1 MNGSDE
7 DILVD
12 ILNEVCEEE
21 QESSDVEEVLW
32 ELLQLEDDV
41 DGIDIDDNVEEEQL
55 LKFDKL
61 DDDDLDEHDDFEQ
74 QHEERE
80 LDDDELLKDDE
91 EENEQELDV
100 DIDDEEC
107 DVEDVEDELELEYEK
122 DEENEDVDDDEQ
134 LNYFYLSLMM
144 NCSLTCLKSLKMNK
158 CLYKNNFGKMKE
170 KSLKKLIYCI

>member
-80 LDDDELLKDDE
+80 LDDDELLKE
-91 EENEQELDV
+91 EENKQELDV

-122 DEENEDVDDDEQ
+122 DEEDEDVDDDEQ

-144 NCSLTCLKSLKMNK
+144 NCSLTCLKKLKMNK

-170 KSLKKLIYCI
+170 KNLKKLIYI

>member
-32 ELLQLEDDV
+32 ELLQLDDDV

-122 DEENEDVDDDEQ
+122 DEEDEDVDDDEQ

-144 NCSLTCLKSLKMNK
+144 NCLLTGLKSLNMNK

-170 KSLKKLIYCI
+170 KSLKKLIYCK

>member
-80 LDDDELLKDDE
+80 LDDDELLKE

-100 DIDDEEC
+100 YIDDEEY

-122 DEENEDVDDDEQ
+122 DEEDEDVDDDEQ

-144 NCSLTCLKSLKMNK
+144 NCSLTCLKKLKMNK

-170 KSLKKLIYCI
+170 KNLKKLIFI

>member
-80 LDDDELLKDDE
+80 LDDDELLKE

-100 DIDDEEC
+100 YIDDEEY

-122 DEENEDVDDDEQ
+122 DEEDEDVDDDEQ

-170 KSLKKLIYCI
+170 KNLKKLIFI

>member
-80 LDDDELLKDDE
+80 LDDDELLKE

-100 DIDDEEC
+100 DIDDEEY

-122 DEENEDVDDDEQ
+122 DEEDEDVDDDEQ

-170 KSLKKLIYCI
+170 KNLKKLIYI